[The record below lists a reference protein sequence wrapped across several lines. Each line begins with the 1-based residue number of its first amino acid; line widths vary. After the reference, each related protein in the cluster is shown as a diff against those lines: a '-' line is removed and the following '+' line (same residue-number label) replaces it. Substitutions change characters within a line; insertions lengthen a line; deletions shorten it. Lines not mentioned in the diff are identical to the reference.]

1 MPCPLLRIVELE
13 TIHLPENIKLLKVD
27 YEAMSIEVC
36 LFPDEGKLVAGVVFY
51 GLRSILGIKSTLYS
65 KYS

>member
-1 MPCPLLRIVELE
+1 
-13 TIHLPENIKLLKVD
+13 
-27 YEAMSIEVC
+27 MSIEVC

-51 GLRSILGIKSTLYS
+51 GLKSILGIKSTLYS